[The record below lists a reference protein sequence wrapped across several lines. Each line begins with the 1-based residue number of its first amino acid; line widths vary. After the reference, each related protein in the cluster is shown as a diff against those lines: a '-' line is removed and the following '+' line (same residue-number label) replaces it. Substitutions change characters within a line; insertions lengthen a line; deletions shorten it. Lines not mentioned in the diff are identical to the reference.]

1 MPSRRIRVFAL
12 LGDPVVHSLSPA
24 MYNAAFRALGIPAVY
39 VPIRCSSRDLPGLM
53 GGIARSGGGGNITVP
68 HKELA
73 ARLVQDASDL
83 ARAAGACNTF
93 WRHAERVRGDNTD
106 VAGVIAS
113 MAELGVCGGAW
124 LVAGTGGA
132 ARAVVLAAREKG
144 ARVAVRSRDRARA
157 AEFAEWVDKAGVEAA
172 VAEECDVLV
181 NATPLGLRRDDAPPI
196 PLELAPRARAA
207 LDLVYASGETPW
219 VHHCRARG
227 LDARDGRTMLLAQ
240 GVAAFRRWYPDV
252 APPEEIMRAAL
263 RDALR

>member
-12 LGDPVVHSLSPA
+12 LGDPVMHSLSPA
-24 MYNAAFRALGIPAVY
+24 MYNAAFRALGLPAVY

-53 GGIARSGGGGNITVP
+53 GGIARSGGGGNVTVP

-73 ARLVQDASDL
+73 ARLVQDASDVV
-83 ARAAGACNTF
+83 RAAGACNTF

-106 VAGVIAS
+106 VAGVITA
-113 MAELGVCGGAW
+113 MGELGVCGGAW

-132 ARAVVLAAREKG
+132 ARAVVLAARQKG
-144 ARVAVRSRDRARA
+144 ARVSVRSRDRARA
-157 AEFAEWVDKAGVEAA
+157 AEFGEWVAKVGVAA
-172 VAEECDVLV
+172 ATAEECDVLV

-196 PLELAPRARAA
+196 PLELAPNARAA
-207 LDLVYASGETPW
+207 LDLVYTSGETPW

-227 LDARDGRTMLLAQ
+227 LEARDGRTMLLAQ
-240 GVAAFRRWYPDV
+240 GVAAFRRWYPDI
-252 APPEEIMRAAL
+252 APPEEIMKAAL

>member
-1 MPSRRIRVFAL
+1 MPSRRLRVFAL

-24 MYNAAFRALGIPAVY
+24 MFNAAFRALGIPAVY

-53 GGIARSGGGGNITVP
+53 GGIARAGGGGNVTVP

-106 VAGVIAS
+106 VAGVVAA
-113 MAELGVCGGAW
+113 MTELGVCGGAW

-144 ARVAVRSRDRARA
+144 ARIAVRSRDSARA
-157 AEFAEWVDKAGVEAA
+157 AEFAQWVAKAGVEAA
-172 VAEECDVLV
+172 MAEECDVLV

-196 PLELAPRARAA
+196 PLDLAPQARAA

-219 VHHCRARG
+219 VHRCRARG

-252 APPEEIMRAAL
+252 SPPDEIMRAAL
-263 RDALR
+263 HDGLR